1 MATSHINIIL
11 QVSVSILFYLFAEP
25 EIIKPNHMWYSLGK
39 FIIKNRVVLLIVLL
53 LFMGFM
59 GWQALKVQLSYD
71 FTKAIPTNNQKYKD
85 YEAFLKTFGS
95 DAGVMVIGIQDSA
108 FYTPKLFNAAAHLG
122 KALKTIPA
130 VQNVLSVPDAFNLVK
145 DSATEALVPQKIFH
159 YPFNFN
165 NQDSLNNDV
174 AQFNNLPFYRNLLY
188 NPETHAYLMA
198 VTLNNDSVNSKARTF
213 LMQRI
218 QDKINAFQQETGI
231 TAHVS
236 GLPYI
241 RAIISNRIKQ
251 EMNWFIFG
259 SLLLSAITLFLFF
272 RSWSTTIMSL
282 LVVGFGVISTLGTM
296 VLVGYKITLL
306 TALIPS
312 LIVVIGIPNCIYFL
326 NKYHLA
332 FKDTGDKEKA
342 LIQMVGR
349 MGIVTLFCNLAAA
362 IGFAVFALTKSQLL
376 KEFGVVSGINIML
389 LFFISLIFIPTI
401 LSYLPA
407 PKAKHVR
414 YLDNKLL
421 ERILVSIERW
431 ALFHARW
438 IYAVTIVVCI
448 VAIAGIFRLKS
459 ESYIVD
465 DLPKNDKI
473 YTDLKWFENNF
484 KGIMP
489 LEIIVDTKKK
499 MGLVRSTRPL
509 QKIDEFSQYIAQNP
523 ATAKPLSIVQGLKFA
538 KQAYFDGD
546 SASYTVPYES
556 DMVFLAPYL
565 RAKAY
570 TNNKTGFSKLMNRFM
585 DAEKEKARI
594 SVNMKDVG
602 SIDLQ
607 KLIHQFQQKANQIFD
622 TADYTITFTGSS
634 VTFLE
639 GSGFIIHGLKDSIF
653 WAFLLIALAM
663 LFLFKS
669 LRILICSLIPNLIP
683 LVITAGLMGWM
694 NIPIKPSTV
703 LVFSVALGIVIDVTI
718 RFLVNYKQE
727 LSHYNNQVKQTIVQ
741 TIRYTGVSIIYTSLV
756 LIAGFVIFCF
766 SNFGGTQ
773 VLGWLTS
780 FTLVMGTLTNLI
792 LLPVLLIS
800 VSKKDQKKQEVKQF

>member
-1 MATSHINIIL
+1 MATSHVNIVL
-11 QVSVSILFYLFAEP
+11 QVSFCVLFYLFAEP

-39 FIIKNRVVLLIVLL
+39 FIIKYRIVLL
-53 LFMGFM
+53 FVLLLVIGFM
-59 GWQALKVQLSYD
+59 GWQASKVQLSYD
-71 FTKAIPTNNQKYKD
+71 FTKAIPTNNQKYKE

-95 DAGVMVIGIQDSA
+95 DGGIMVIGIQDSA
-108 FYTPKLFNAAAHLG
+108 FYTPKLFNAATNLG
-122 KALKTIPA
+122 KTLKTIPA
-130 VQNVLSVPDAFNLVK
+130 VQNVLSIPDAFNLVK
-145 DSATEALVPQKIFH
+145 DSVTEALVPKKIFH
-159 YPFNFN
+159 YPYTT
-165 NQDSLNNDV
+165 QDALTKDEN
-174 AQFNNLPFYRNLLY
+174 QFNNLPFYRNLLY
-188 NPETHAYLMA
+188 NPKTHAYLMA

-213 LMQRI
+213 LIQRI
-218 QDKINAFQQETGI
+218 QNKVDAFQQQTGI
-231 TAHVS
+231 ETYLS

-241 RAIISNRIKQ
+241 RTIISNRIKQ
-251 EMNWFIFG
+251 EMNWFIYG
-259 SLLLSAITLFLFF
+259 SFLLSAITLFLFF
-272 RSWSTTIMSL
+272 RSLSTTIMSL
-282 LVVGFGVISTLGTM
+282 LVVGFGVITTLGTM
-296 VLVGYKITLL
+296 VLIGYKITLL

-332 FKDTGDKEKA
+332 YRDTGDKEKA

-376 KEFGVVSGINIML
+376 KEFGVVSGINIMA
-389 LFFISLIFIPTI
+389 LFFISLVFIPII
-401 LSYLPA
+401 LSFLPA
-407 PKAKHVR
+407 PQAKHVR
-414 YLDNKLL
+414 YLDNKIL
-421 ERILVSIERW
+421 EKILVGIERW
-431 ALFHARW
+431 ALYHSRW
-438 IYAVTIVVCI
+438 VYAVTIAVTLF
-448 VAIAGIFRLKS
+448 AIAGIFRLKS

-465 DLPKNDKI
+465 DLPKKDKI

-509 QKIDEFSQYIAQNP
+509 QKIDVFSQYIAQNP

-556 DMVFLAPYL
+556 DMIFLAPYL
-565 RAKAY
+565 RTK
-570 TNNKTGFSKLMNRFM
+570 TDTHNKTGFSKLMNSFM
-585 DAEKEKARI
+585 DSEKEKARI
-594 SVNMKDVG
+594 SVNMKDIG
-602 SIDLQ
+602 SIALQ
-607 KLIHQFQQKANQIFD
+607 QLIHQFQQKADQIFD
-622 TADYTITFTGSS
+622 TANYTITFTGSS

-639 GSGFIIHGLKDSIF
+639 GSSFIINGLKDSIF

-663 LFLFKS
+663 FILFKS

-683 LVITAGLMGWM
+683 LVITAGLMGWL
-694 NIPIKPSTV
+694 NITIKPSTV

-718 RFLVNYKQE
+718 RFLVNFKQE
-727 LSHYNNQVKQTIVQ
+727 LPHYNFQVKQTIVQ

-800 VSKKDQKKQEVKQF
+800 VAKKDQKKQEVNPY

>member
-1 MATSHINIIL
+1 
-11 QVSVSILFYLFAEP
+11 
-25 EIIKPNHMWYSLGK
+25 
-39 FIIKNRVVLLIVLL
+39 
-53 LFMGFM
+53 M
-59 GWQALKVQLSYD
+59 GWQASKVQLSYD
-71 FTKAIPTNNQKYKD
+71 FTKAIPTNNQKYKE

-95 DAGVMVIGIQDSA
+95 DGGIMVIGIQDSA
-108 FYTPKLFNAAAHLG
+108 FYTPKLFNATTHLG

-130 VQNVLSVPDAFNLVK
+130 VQNVLSIPDAFNLVK
-145 DSATEALVPQKIFH
+145 DSVTEALVPKKIFH
-159 YPFNFN
+159 YPYTT
-165 NQDSLNNDV
+165 QDALTKDEN
-174 AQFNNLPFYRNLLY
+174 QFNNLPFYRNLLY

-213 LMQRI
+213 LIQRI
-218 QDKINAFQQETGI
+218 QNKVDAFQQQTGI
-231 TAHVS
+231 ATYLS

-241 RAIISNRIKQ
+241 RTIISNRIKQ
-251 EMNWFIFG
+251 EMNWFIYG
-259 SLLLSAITLFLFF
+259 SFLLSAITLFLFF
-272 RSWSTTIMSL
+272 RSLSTTIMSL
-282 LVVGFGVISTLGTM
+282 LVVGFGVITTLGTM
-296 VLVGYKITLL
+296 VLIGYKITLL

-332 FKDTGDKEKA
+332 YRDTGDKEKA

-376 KEFGVVSGINIML
+376 KEFGVVSGINIMA
-389 LFFISLIFIPTI
+389 LFFISLVFIPII
-401 LSYLPA
+401 LSFLPA
-407 PKAKHVR
+407 PQAKHVR
-414 YLDNKLL
+414 YLDNKIL
-421 ERILVSIERW
+421 EKILVGIERW
-431 ALFHARW
+431 ALYHSRW
-438 IYAVTIVVCI
+438 VYAVTIAVTLF
-448 VAIAGIFRLKS
+448 AIAGIFRLKS

-465 DLPKNDKI
+465 DLPKKDKI

-509 QKIDEFSQYIAQNP
+509 QKIDVFSQYIAQNP
-523 ATAKPLSIVQGLKFA
+523 ATAKPLSIAQGLKFA

-556 DMVFLAPYL
+556 DMIFLAPYL
-565 RAKAY
+565 RTK
-570 TNNKTGFSKLMNRFM
+570 TDTHNKTGFSKLMNSFM
-585 DAEKEKARI
+585 DSEKEKARI
-594 SVNMKDVG
+594 SVNMKDIG
-602 SIDLQ
+602 SIALQ
-607 KLIHQFQQKANQIFD
+607 QLIHQFQQKADQIFD
-622 TADYTITFTGSS
+622 TANYTITFTGSS

-639 GSGFIIHGLKDSIF
+639 GSSFIINGLKDSIF

-663 LFLFKS
+663 FILFKS

-683 LVITAGLMGWM
+683 LVITAGLMGWL
-694 NIPIKPSTV
+694 NITIKPSTV

-718 RFLVNYKQE
+718 RFLVNFKQE
-727 LSHYNNQVKQTIVQ
+727 LPHYNFQVKQTIVQ

-800 VSKKDQKKQEVKQF
+800 VAKKDQKKQEVNPY

>member
-1 MATSHINIIL
+1 MATSHVNIVL
-11 QVSVSILFYLFAEP
+11 QVSFCVLFYLFAEP

-39 FIIKNRVVLLIVLL
+39 FIIKYRIVLL
-53 LFMGFM
+53 FVLLLVIGFM
-59 GWQALKVQLSYD
+59 GWQASKVQLSYD
-71 FTKAIPTNNQKYKD
+71 FTKAIPTNNQKYKE

-95 DAGVMVIGIQDSA
+95 DGGVMVIGIQDSA
-108 FYTPKLFNAAAHLG
+108 FYTPKLFNAATNLG
-122 KALKTIPA
+122 KTLKTIPA
-130 VQNVLSVPDAFNLVK
+130 VQNVFSVPDAFNLVK
-145 DSATEALVPQKIFH
+145 DSTTEALVSQKIFH
-159 YPFNFN
+159 YPYTT
-165 NQDSLNNDV
+165 QDALTKDEN
-174 AQFNNLPFYRNLLY
+174 QFNNLPFYRNLLY

-213 LMQRI
+213 LIQRI
-218 QDKINAFQQETGI
+218 QNKVDAFQQQTGI
-231 TAHVS
+231 ATYLS

-241 RAIISNRIKQ
+241 RTIISNRIKQ
-251 EMNWFIFG
+251 EMNWFIYG
-259 SLLLSAITLFLFF
+259 SFLLSAITLFLFF
-272 RSWSTTIMSL
+272 RSLSTTIMSL
-282 LVVGFGVISTLGTM
+282 LVVGFGVITTLGTM
-296 VLVGYKITLL
+296 VLIGYKITLL

-332 FKDTGDKEKA
+332 YRDTGDKEKA

-376 KEFGVVSGINIML
+376 KEFGVVSGINIMA
-389 LFFISLIFIPTI
+389 LFFISLVFIPII
-401 LSYLPA
+401 LSFLPA
-407 PKAKHVR
+407 PQAKHVR
-414 YLDNKLL
+414 YLDNKIL
-421 ERILVSIERW
+421 EKILVGIERW
-431 ALFHARW
+431 ALYHSRW
-438 IYAVTIVVCI
+438 VYAVTIAVTLF
-448 VAIAGIFRLKS
+448 AIAGIFRLKS

-465 DLPKNDKI
+465 DLPKKDKI

-509 QKIDEFSQYIAQNP
+509 QKIDVFSQYIAQNP

-556 DMVFLAPYL
+556 DMIFLAPYL
-565 RAKAY
+565 RTK
-570 TNNKTGFSKLMNRFM
+570 TDTHNKTGFSKLMNSFM
-585 DAEKEKARI
+585 DSEKEKARI
-594 SVNMKDVG
+594 SVNMKDIG
-602 SIDLQ
+602 SIALQ
-607 KLIHQFQQKANQIFD
+607 QLIHQFQQKADQIFD
-622 TADYTITFTGSS
+622 TANYTITFTGSS

-639 GSGFIIHGLKDSIF
+639 GSSFIINGLKDSIF

-663 LFLFKS
+663 FILFKS

-683 LVITAGLMGWM
+683 LVITAGLMGWL
-694 NIPIKPSTV
+694 NITIKPSTV

-718 RFLVNYKQE
+718 RFLVNFKQE
-727 LSHYNNQVKQTIVQ
+727 LPHYNFQVKQTIVQ

-800 VSKKDQKKQEVKQF
+800 VAKKDQKKQEVNPY

>member
-1 MATSHINIIL
+1 MATSHVNIVL
-11 QVSVSILFYLFAEP
+11 QVSFCVLFYLFAEP

-39 FIIKNRVVLLIVLL
+39 FIIKYRIVLL
-53 LFMGFM
+53 FVLLLVIGFM
-59 GWQALKVQLSYD
+59 GWQASKVQLSYD
-71 FTKAIPTNNQKYKD
+71 FTKAIPTNNQKYKE

-95 DAGVMVIGIQDSA
+95 DGGIMVIGIQDSA
-108 FYTPKLFNAAAHLG
+108 FYTPKLFNAATNLG

-130 VQNVLSVPDAFNLVK
+130 VQNVLSIPDAFNLVK
-145 DSATEALVPQKIFH
+145 DSVTEALVPKKIFH
-159 YPFNFN
+159 YPYTT
-165 NQDSLNNDV
+165 QDALTKDEN
-174 AQFNNLPFYRNLLY
+174 QFNNLPFYRNLLY
-188 NPETHAYLMA
+188 NPKTHAYLMA

-213 LMQRI
+213 LIQRI
-218 QDKINAFQQETGI
+218 QNKVDAFQQQTGI
-231 TAHVS
+231 ETYLS

-241 RAIISNRIKQ
+241 RTIISNRIKQ
-251 EMNWFIFG
+251 EMNWFIYG
-259 SLLLSAITLFLFF
+259 SFLLSAITLFLFF
-272 RSWSTTIMSL
+272 RSLSTTIMSL
-282 LVVGFGVISTLGTM
+282 LVVGFGVITTLGTM
-296 VLVGYKITLL
+296 VLIGYKITLL

-332 FKDTGDKEKA
+332 YRDTGDKEKA

-376 KEFGVVSGINIML
+376 KEFGVVSGINIMA
-389 LFFISLIFIPTI
+389 LFFISLVFIPII
-401 LSYLPA
+401 LSFLPA
-407 PKAKHVR
+407 PQAKHVR
-414 YLDNKLL
+414 YLDNKIL
-421 ERILVSIERW
+421 EKILVGIERW
-431 ALFHARW
+431 ALYHSRW
-438 IYAVTIVVCI
+438 VYAVTIAVALF
-448 VAIAGIFRLKS
+448 AIAGIFRLKS

-465 DLPKNDKI
+465 DLPKKDKI

-509 QKIDEFSQYIAQNP
+509 QKIDVFSQYIAQNP

-556 DMVFLAPYL
+556 DMIFLAPYL
-565 RAKAY
+565 RTK
-570 TNNKTGFSKLMNRFM
+570 TDTHNKTGFSKLMNSFM
-585 DAEKEKARI
+585 DSEKEKARI

-602 SIDLQ
+602 SIALQ
-607 KLIHQFQQKANQIFD
+607 QLIHQFQQKADQIFD
-622 TADYTITFTGSS
+622 TANYTITFTGSS

-639 GSGFIIHGLKDSIF
+639 GSSFIINGLKDSIF

-663 LFLFKS
+663 FILFKS

-683 LVITAGLMGWM
+683 LVITAGLMGWL
-694 NIPIKPSTV
+694 NITIKPSTV

-718 RFLVNYKQE
+718 RFLVNFKQE
-727 LSHYNNQVKQTIVQ
+727 LPHYNFQVKQTIVQ

-800 VSKKDQKKQEVKQF
+800 VAKKDQKKQEVNPY

>member
-1 MATSHINIIL
+1 MATSHVNIVL
-11 QVSVSILFYLFAEP
+11 QVSFCVLFYLFAEP

-39 FIIKNRVVLLIVLL
+39 FIIKYRIVLL
-53 LFMGFM
+53 FVLLLVIGFM
-59 GWQALKVQLSYD
+59 GWQASKVQLSYD
-71 FTKAIPTNNQKYKD
+71 FTKAIPTNNQKYKE

-95 DAGVMVIGIQDSA
+95 DGGIMVIGIQDSA
-108 FYTPKLFNAAAHLG
+108 FYTPKLFNAATNLG

-130 VQNVLSVPDAFNLVK
+130 VQNVLSIPDAFNLVK
-145 DSATEALVPQKIFH
+145 DSVTEALVPKKIFH
-159 YPFNFN
+159 YPYTT
-165 NQDSLNNDV
+165 QDALTKDEN
-174 AQFNNLPFYRNLLY
+174 QFNNLPFYRNLLY
-188 NPETHAYLMA
+188 NPKTHAYLMA

-213 LMQRI
+213 LIQRI
-218 QDKINAFQQETGI
+218 QNKVDAFQQQTGI
-231 TAHVS
+231 ETYLS

-241 RAIISNRIKQ
+241 RTIISNRIKQ
-251 EMNWFIFG
+251 EMNWFIYG
-259 SLLLSAITLFLFF
+259 SFLLSAITLFLFF
-272 RSWSTTIMSL
+272 RSLSTTIMSL
-282 LVVGFGVISTLGTM
+282 LVVGFGVITTLGTM
-296 VLVGYKITLL
+296 VLIGYKITLL

-332 FKDTGDKEKA
+332 YRDTGDKEKA

-376 KEFGVVSGINIML
+376 KEFGVVSGINIMA
-389 LFFISLIFIPTI
+389 LFFISLVFIPII
-401 LSYLPA
+401 LSFLPA
-407 PKAKHVR
+407 PQAKHVR
-414 YLDNKLL
+414 YLDNKIL
-421 ERILVSIERW
+421 EKILVGIERW
-431 ALFHARW
+431 ALYHSRW
-438 IYAVTIVVCI
+438 VYAVTIAVTLF
-448 VAIAGIFRLKS
+448 AIAGIFRLKS

-465 DLPKNDKI
+465 DLPKKDKI

-509 QKIDEFSQYIAQNP
+509 QKIDVFSQYIAQNP

-556 DMVFLAPYL
+556 DMIFLAPYL
-565 RAKAY
+565 RTK
-570 TNNKTGFSKLMNRFM
+570 TDTHNKTGFSKLMNSFM
-585 DAEKEKARI
+585 DSEKEKARI
-594 SVNMKDVG
+594 SVNMKDIG
-602 SIDLQ
+602 SIALQ
-607 KLIHQFQQKANQIFD
+607 QLIHQFQQKADQIFD
-622 TADYTITFTGSS
+622 TANYTITFTGSS

-639 GSGFIIHGLKDSIF
+639 GSSFIINGLKDSIF

-663 LFLFKS
+663 FILFKS

-683 LVITAGLMGWM
+683 LVITAGLMGWL
-694 NIPIKPSTV
+694 NITIKPSTV

-718 RFLVNYKQE
+718 RFLVNFKQE
-727 LSHYNNQVKQTIVQ
+727 LPHYNFQVKQTIVQ

-800 VSKKDQKKQEVKQF
+800 VAKKDQKKQEVNPY

>member
-1 MATSHINIIL
+1 MATSHVNIVL
-11 QVSVSILFYLFAEP
+11 QVSVCVLFYLFAEP

-39 FIIKNRVVLLIVLL
+39 FIIKYRIVLL
-53 LFMGFM
+53 FVLLLVIGFM
-59 GWQALKVQLSYD
+59 GWQASKVQLSYD
-71 FTKAIPTNNQKYKD
+71 FTKAIPTNNQKYKE

-95 DAGVMVIGIQDSA
+95 DGGVMVIGIQDSA
-108 FYTPKLFNAAAHLG
+108 FYTPKLFNAATNLG

-145 DSATEALVPQKIFH
+145 DSVTEALVPKKIFH
-159 YPFNFN
+159 YPYTT
-165 NQDSLNNDV
+165 QDALTKDEN
-174 AQFNNLPFYRNLLY
+174 QFNNLPFYRNLLY

-213 LMQRI
+213 LIQRI
-218 QDKINAFQQETGI
+218 QNKVDAFQQQTGI
-231 TAHVS
+231 ATHLS

-241 RAIISNRIKQ
+241 RTIISNRIKQ
-251 EMNWFIFG
+251 EMNWFIYG
-259 SLLLSAITLFLFF
+259 SFLLSAITLFLFF
-272 RSWSTTIMSL
+272 RSLSTTIMSL
-282 LVVGFGVISTLGTM
+282 LVVGFGVITTLGTM
-296 VLVGYKITLL
+296 VLIGYKITLL

-332 FKDTGDKEKA
+332 FRDTGDKEKA

-376 KEFGVVSGINIML
+376 KEFGVVSGINIMA
-389 LFFISLIFIPTI
+389 LFFISLVFIPII
-401 LSYLPA
+401 LSFLPA
-407 PKAKHVR
+407 PQAKHVR
-414 YLDNKLL
+414 YLDNKIL
-421 ERILVSIERW
+421 EKILVGIERW
-431 ALFHARW
+431 ALYHSRW
-438 IYAVTIVVCI
+438 VYAVTIAVTLF
-448 VAIAGIFRLKS
+448 AIAGIFRLKS

-465 DLPKNDKI
+465 DLPKKDKI

-509 QKIDEFSQYIAQNP
+509 QKIDAFSQYIAQNP

-556 DMVFLAPYL
+556 DMIFLAPYL
-565 RAKAY
+565 RAK
-570 TNNKTGFSKLMNRFM
+570 TDTHTKTGFSKLMNSFM
-585 DAEKEKARI
+585 DSEKEKARI

-602 SIDLQ
+602 SIALQ
-607 KLIHQFQQKANQIFD
+607 QLIHQFQQKADQIFD
-622 TADYTITFTGSS
+622 TANYTITFTGSS

-639 GSGFIIHGLKDSIF
+639 GSSFIINGLKDSIF

-663 LFLFKS
+663 FILFKS

-683 LVITAGLMGWM
+683 LVITAGLMGWL
-694 NIPIKPSTV
+694 NITIKPSTV

-718 RFLVNYKQE
+718 RFLVNFKQE
-727 LSHYNNQVKQTIVQ
+727 LPHYNFQVKQTIVQ

-800 VSKKDQKKQEVKQF
+800 VAKKDQKKKEVNPC

>member
-1 MATSHINIIL
+1 MATSHVNIVL
-11 QVSVSILFYLFAEP
+11 QVSFCVLFYLFAEP

-39 FIIKNRVVLLIVLL
+39 FIIKYRIVLL
-53 LFMGFM
+53 FVLLLVIGFM
-59 GWQALKVQLSYD
+59 GWQASKVQLSYD
-71 FTKAIPTNNQKYKD
+71 FTKAIPTNNQKYKE

-95 DAGVMVIGIQDSA
+95 DGGIMVIGIQDSA
-108 FYTPKLFNAAAHLG
+108 FYTPKLFNAATNLG

-145 DSATEALVPQKIFH
+145 DSVTEALVPKKIFH
-159 YPFNFN
+159 YPYTT
-165 NQDSLNNDV
+165 QDALTKDEN
-174 AQFNNLPFYRNLLY
+174 QFNNLPFYRNLLY

-213 LMQRI
+213 LIQRI
-218 QDKINAFQQETGI
+218 QNKVDAFQQQTGI
-231 TAHVS
+231 ETYLS

-241 RAIISNRIKQ
+241 RTIISNRIKQ
-251 EMNWFIFG
+251 EMNWFIYG
-259 SLLLSAITLFLFF
+259 SFLLSAITLFLFF
-272 RSWSTTIMSL
+272 RSLSTTIMSL
-282 LVVGFGVISTLGTM
+282 LVVGFGVITTLGTM
-296 VLVGYKITLL
+296 VLIGYKITLL

-332 FKDTGDKEKA
+332 YRDTGDKEKA

-376 KEFGVVSGINIML
+376 KEFGVVSGINIMA
-389 LFFISLIFIPTI
+389 LFFISLVFIPII
-401 LSYLPA
+401 LSFLPA
-407 PKAKHVR
+407 PQAKHVR
-414 YLDNKLL
+414 YLDNKIL
-421 ERILVSIERW
+421 EKILVGIERW
-431 ALFHARW
+431 ALYHSRW
-438 IYAVTIVVCI
+438 VYAVTIAVTLF
-448 VAIAGIFRLKS
+448 AIAGIFRLKS

-465 DLPKNDKI
+465 DLPKKDKI

-509 QKIDEFSQYIAQNP
+509 QKIDVFSQYIAQNP

-556 DMVFLAPYL
+556 DMIFLAPYL
-565 RAKAY
+565 RTK
-570 TNNKTGFSKLMNRFM
+570 TDTHNKTGFSKLMNSFM
-585 DAEKEKARI
+585 DSEKEKARI
-594 SVNMKDVG
+594 SVNMKDIG
-602 SIDLQ
+602 SIALQ
-607 KLIHQFQQKANQIFD
+607 QLIHQFQQKADQIFD
-622 TADYTITFTGSS
+622 TANYTITFTGSS

-639 GSGFIIHGLKDSIF
+639 GSSFIINGLKDSIF

-663 LFLFKS
+663 FILFKS

-683 LVITAGLMGWM
+683 LVITAGLMGWL
-694 NIPIKPSTV
+694 NITIKPSTV

-718 RFLVNYKQE
+718 RFLVNFKQE
-727 LSHYNNQVKQTIVQ
+727 LPHYNFQVKQTIVQ

-800 VSKKDQKKQEVKQF
+800 VAKKDQKKQEVNPY

>member
-1 MATSHINIIL
+1 
-11 QVSVSILFYLFAEP
+11 
-25 EIIKPNHMWYSLGK
+25 MWYSLGK
-39 FIIKNRVVLLIVLL
+39 FIIKYRIVLL
-53 LFMGFM
+53 FVLLLVIGFM
-59 GWQALKVQLSYD
+59 GWQASKVQLSYD
-71 FTKAIPTNNQKYKD
+71 FTKAIPTNNQKYKE

-95 DAGVMVIGIQDSA
+95 DGGIMVIGIQDSA
-108 FYTPKLFNAAAHLG
+108 FYTPKLFNAATNLG
-122 KALKTIPA
+122 KTLKTIPA
-130 VQNVLSVPDAFNLVK
+130 VQNVLSIPDAFNLVK
-145 DSATEALVPQKIFH
+145 DSVTEALVPKKIFH
-159 YPFNFN
+159 YPYTT
-165 NQDSLNNDV
+165 QDALTKDEN
-174 AQFNNLPFYRNLLY
+174 QFNNLPFYRNLLY
-188 NPETHAYLMA
+188 NPKTHAYLMA

-213 LMQRI
+213 LIQRI
-218 QDKINAFQQETGI
+218 QNKVDAFQQQTGI
-231 TAHVS
+231 ETYLS

-241 RAIISNRIKQ
+241 RTIISNRIKQ
-251 EMNWFIFG
+251 EMNWFIYG
-259 SLLLSAITLFLFF
+259 SFLLSAITLFLFF
-272 RSWSTTIMSL
+272 RSLSTTIMSL
-282 LVVGFGVISTLGTM
+282 LVVGFGVITTLGTM
-296 VLVGYKITLL
+296 VLIGYKITLL

-332 FKDTGDKEKA
+332 YRDTGDKEKA

-376 KEFGVVSGINIML
+376 KEFGVVSGINIMA
-389 LFFISLIFIPTI
+389 LFFISLVFIPII
-401 LSYLPA
+401 LSFLPA
-407 PKAKHVR
+407 PQAKHVR
-414 YLDNKLL
+414 YLDNKIL
-421 ERILVSIERW
+421 EKILVGIERW
-431 ALFHARW
+431 ALYHSRW
-438 IYAVTIVVCI
+438 VYAVTIAVTLF
-448 VAIAGIFRLKS
+448 AIAGIFRLKS

-465 DLPKNDKI
+465 DLPKKDKI

-509 QKIDEFSQYIAQNP
+509 QKIDVFSQYIAQNP

-556 DMVFLAPYL
+556 DMIFLAPYL
-565 RAKAY
+565 RTK
-570 TNNKTGFSKLMNRFM
+570 TDTHNKTGFSKLMNSFM
-585 DAEKEKARI
+585 DSEKEKARI
-594 SVNMKDVG
+594 SVNMKDIG
-602 SIDLQ
+602 SIALQ
-607 KLIHQFQQKANQIFD
+607 QLIHQFQQKADQIFD
-622 TADYTITFTGSS
+622 TANYTITFTGSS

-639 GSGFIIHGLKDSIF
+639 GSSFIINGLKDSIF

-663 LFLFKS
+663 FILFKS

-683 LVITAGLMGWM
+683 LVITAGLMGWL
-694 NIPIKPSTV
+694 NITIKPSTV

-718 RFLVNYKQE
+718 RFLVNFKQE
-727 LSHYNNQVKQTIVQ
+727 LPHYNFQVKQTIVQ

-800 VSKKDQKKQEVKQF
+800 VAKKDQKKQEVNPY

>member
-1 MATSHINIIL
+1 
-11 QVSVSILFYLFAEP
+11 
-25 EIIKPNHMWYSLGK
+25 MWYSLGK
-39 FIIKNRVVLLIVLL
+39 FIIKYRIVLL
-53 LFMGFM
+53 FVLLLVIGFM
-59 GWQALKVQLSYD
+59 GWQASKVQLSYD
-71 FTKAIPTNNQKYKD
+71 FTKAIPTNNQKYKE

-95 DAGVMVIGIQDSA
+95 DGGIMVIGIQDSA
-108 FYTPKLFNAAAHLG
+108 FYTPKLFNATTHLG

-130 VQNVLSVPDAFNLVK
+130 VQNVLSIPDAFNLVK
-145 DSATEALVPQKIFH
+145 DSVTEALVPKKIFH
-159 YPFNFN
+159 YPYTT
-165 NQDSLNNDV
+165 QDALTKDEN
-174 AQFNNLPFYRNLLY
+174 QFNNLPFYRNLLY

-213 LMQRI
+213 LIQRI
-218 QDKINAFQQETGI
+218 QNKVDAFQQQTGI
-231 TAHVS
+231 ATYLS

-241 RAIISNRIKQ
+241 RTIISNRIKQ
-251 EMNWFIFG
+251 EMNWFIYG
-259 SLLLSAITLFLFF
+259 SFLLSAITLFLFF
-272 RSWSTTIMSL
+272 RSLSTTIMSL
-282 LVVGFGVISTLGTM
+282 LVVGFGVITTLGTM
-296 VLVGYKITLL
+296 VLIGYKITLL

-332 FKDTGDKEKA
+332 YRDTGDKEKA

-376 KEFGVVSGINIML
+376 KEFGVVSGINIMA
-389 LFFISLIFIPTI
+389 LFFISLVFIPII
-401 LSYLPA
+401 LSFLPA
-407 PKAKHVR
+407 PQAKHVR
-414 YLDNKLL
+414 YLDNKIL
-421 ERILVSIERW
+421 EKILVGIERW
-431 ALFHARW
+431 ALYHSRW
-438 IYAVTIVVCI
+438 VYAVTIAVTLF
-448 VAIAGIFRLKS
+448 AIAGIFRLKS

-465 DLPKNDKI
+465 DLPKKDKI

-509 QKIDEFSQYIAQNP
+509 QKIDVFSQYIAQNP
-523 ATAKPLSIVQGLKFA
+523 ATAKPLSIAQGLKFA

-556 DMVFLAPYL
+556 DMIFLAPYL
-565 RAKAY
+565 RTK
-570 TNNKTGFSKLMNRFM
+570 TDTHNKTGFSKLMNSFM
-585 DAEKEKARI
+585 DSEKEKARI
-594 SVNMKDVG
+594 SVNMKDIG
-602 SIDLQ
+602 SIALQ
-607 KLIHQFQQKANQIFD
+607 QLIHQFQQKADQIFD
-622 TADYTITFTGSS
+622 TANYTITFTGSS

-639 GSGFIIHGLKDSIF
+639 GSSFIINGLKDSIF

-663 LFLFKS
+663 FILFKS

-683 LVITAGLMGWM
+683 LVITAGLMGWL
-694 NIPIKPSTV
+694 NITIKPSTV

-718 RFLVNYKQE
+718 RFLVNFKQE
-727 LSHYNNQVKQTIVQ
+727 LPHYNFQVKQTIVQ

-800 VSKKDQKKQEVKQF
+800 VAKKDQKKQEVNPY

>member
-1 MATSHINIIL
+1 
-11 QVSVSILFYLFAEP
+11 
-25 EIIKPNHMWYSLGK
+25 MWYSLGK
-39 FIIKNRVVLLIVLL
+39 FIIKYRIVLL
-53 LFMGFM
+53 FVLLLVIGFM
-59 GWQALKVQLSYD
+59 GWQASKVQLSYD
-71 FTKAIPTNNQKYKD
+71 FTKAIPTNNQKYKE

-95 DAGVMVIGIQDSA
+95 DGGIMVIGIQDSA
-108 FYTPKLFNAAAHLG
+108 FYTPKLFNATTHLG

-130 VQNVLSVPDAFNLVK
+130 VQNVLSIPDAFNLVK
-145 DSATEALVPQKIFH
+145 DSVTEALVPKKIFH
-159 YPFNFN
+159 YPYTT
-165 NQDSLNNDV
+165 QDALTKDEN
-174 AQFNNLPFYRNLLY
+174 QFNNLPFYRNLLY

-213 LMQRI
+213 LIQRI
-218 QDKINAFQQETGI
+218 QNKVDAFQQQTGI
-231 TAHVS
+231 ATYLS

-241 RAIISNRIKQ
+241 RTIISNRIKQ
-251 EMNWFIFG
+251 EMNWFIYG
-259 SLLLSAITLFLFF
+259 SFLLSAITLFLFF
-272 RSWSTTIMSL
+272 RSLSTTIMSL
-282 LVVGFGVISTLGTM
+282 LVVGFGVITTLGTM
-296 VLVGYKITLL
+296 VLIGYKITLL

-332 FKDTGDKEKA
+332 YRDTGDKEKA

-376 KEFGVVSGINIML
+376 KEFGVVSGINIMA
-389 LFFISLIFIPTI
+389 LFFISLVFIPII
-401 LSYLPA
+401 LSFLPA
-407 PKAKHVR
+407 PQAKHVR
-414 YLDNKLL
+414 YLDNKIL
-421 ERILVSIERW
+421 EKILVGIERW
-431 ALFHARW
+431 ALYHSRW
-438 IYAVTIVVCI
+438 VYAVTIAVTLF
-448 VAIAGIFRLKS
+448 AIAGIFRLKS

-465 DLPKNDKI
+465 DLPKKDKI

-509 QKIDEFSQYIAQNP
+509 QKIDVFSQYIAQNP

-556 DMVFLAPYL
+556 DMIFLAPYL
-565 RAKAY
+565 RTK
-570 TNNKTGFSKLMNRFM
+570 TDTHNKTGFSKLMNSFM
-585 DAEKEKARI
+585 DSEKEKARI
-594 SVNMKDVG
+594 SVNMKDIG
-602 SIDLQ
+602 SIALQ
-607 KLIHQFQQKANQIFD
+607 QLIHQFQQKADQIFD
-622 TADYTITFTGSS
+622 TANYTITFTGSS

-639 GSGFIIHGLKDSIF
+639 GSSFIINGLKDSIF

-663 LFLFKS
+663 FILFKS

-683 LVITAGLMGWM
+683 LVITAGLMGWL
-694 NIPIKPSTV
+694 NITIKPSTV

-718 RFLVNYKQE
+718 RFLVNFKQE
-727 LSHYNNQVKQTIVQ
+727 LPHYNFQVKQTIVQ

-800 VSKKDQKKQEVKQF
+800 VAKKDQKKQEVNPY

>member
-1 MATSHINIIL
+1 MATSHVNIVL
-11 QVSVSILFYLFAEP
+11 QVSVCVLFYLFAEP

-39 FIIKNRVVLLIVLL
+39 FIIKYRIVLL
-53 LFMGFM
+53 FVLLLVIGFM
-59 GWQALKVQLSYD
+59 GWQASKVQLSYD
-71 FTKAIPTNNQKYKD
+71 FTKAIPTNNQKYKE

-95 DAGVMVIGIQDSA
+95 DGGVMVIGIQDSA
-108 FYTPKLFNAAAHLG
+108 FYTPKLFNAATNLG

-145 DSATEALVPQKIFH
+145 DSVTEALVPKKIFH
-159 YPFNFN
+159 YPYTT
-165 NQDSLNNDV
+165 QDALTKDEN
-174 AQFNNLPFYRNLLY
+174 QFNNLPFYRNLLY

-213 LMQRI
+213 LIQRI
-218 QDKINAFQQETGI
+218 QNKVDAFQQQTGI
-231 TAHVS
+231 ATHLS

-241 RAIISNRIKQ
+241 RTIISNRIKQ
-251 EMNWFIFG
+251 EMNWFIYG
-259 SLLLSAITLFLFF
+259 SFLLSAITLFLFF
-272 RSWSTTIMSL
+272 RSLSTTIMSL
-282 LVVGFGVISTLGTM
+282 LVVGFGVITTLGTM
-296 VLVGYKITLL
+296 VLIGYKITLL

-332 FKDTGDKEKA
+332 FRDTGDKEKA

-376 KEFGVVSGINIML
+376 KEFGVVSGINIMA
-389 LFFISLIFIPTI
+389 LFFISLVFIPII
-401 LSYLPA
+401 LSFLPA
-407 PKAKHVR
+407 PQAKHVR
-414 YLDNKLL
+414 YLDNKIL
-421 ERILVSIERW
+421 EKILVGIERW
-431 ALFHARW
+431 ALYHSRW
-438 IYAVTIVVCI
+438 VYAVTIAVTLF
-448 VAIAGIFRLKS
+448 AIAGIFRLKS

-465 DLPKNDKI
+465 DLPKKDKI

-509 QKIDEFSQYIAQNP
+509 QKIDAFSQYIAQNP

-556 DMVFLAPYL
+556 DMIFLAPYL
-565 RAKAY
+565 RAK
-570 TNNKTGFSKLMNRFM
+570 TDTHNKTGFSKLMNSFM
-585 DAEKEKARI
+585 DSEKEKARI

-602 SIDLQ
+602 SIALQ
-607 KLIHQFQQKANQIFD
+607 QLIHQFQQKADQIFD
-622 TADYTITFTGSS
+622 TTNYTITFTGSS

-639 GSGFIIHGLKDSIF
+639 GSSFIINGLKDSIF

-663 LFLFKS
+663 FILFKS

-683 LVITAGLMGWM
+683 LVITAGLMGWL
-694 NIPIKPSTV
+694 NITIKPSTV

-718 RFLVNYKQE
+718 RFLVNFKQE
-727 LSHYNNQVKQTIVQ
+727 LPHYNFQVKQTIVQ

-800 VSKKDQKKQEVKQF
+800 VAKKDQKKKEVNPC

>member
-1 MATSHINIIL
+1 
-11 QVSVSILFYLFAEP
+11 
-25 EIIKPNHMWYSLGK
+25 MWYSLGK
-39 FIIKNRVVLLIVLL
+39 FIIKYRIVLL
-53 LFMGFM
+53 FVLLLVIGFM
-59 GWQALKVQLSYD
+59 GWQASKVQLSYD
-71 FTKAIPTNNQKYKD
+71 FTKAIPTNNQKYKE

-95 DAGVMVIGIQDSA
+95 DGGIMVIGIQDSA
-108 FYTPKLFNAAAHLG
+108 FYTPKLFNAATNLG
-122 KALKTIPA
+122 KTLKTIPA
-130 VQNVLSVPDAFNLVK
+130 VQNVLSIPDAFNLVK
-145 DSATEALVPQKIFH
+145 DSVTEALVPKKIFH
-159 YPFNFN
+159 YPYTT
-165 NQDSLNNDV
+165 QDALTKDEN
-174 AQFNNLPFYRNLLY
+174 QFNNLPFYRNLLY
-188 NPETHAYLMA
+188 NPKTHAYLMA

-213 LMQRI
+213 LIQRI
-218 QDKINAFQQETGI
+218 QNKVDAFQQQTGI
-231 TAHVS
+231 ETYLS

-241 RAIISNRIKQ
+241 RTIISNRIKQ
-251 EMNWFIFG
+251 EMNWFIYG
-259 SLLLSAITLFLFF
+259 SFLLSAITLFLFF
-272 RSWSTTIMSL
+272 RSLSTTIMSL
-282 LVVGFGVISTLGTM
+282 LVVGFGVITTLGTM
-296 VLVGYKITLL
+296 VLIGYKITLL

-332 FKDTGDKEKA
+332 YRDTGDKEKA

-376 KEFGVVSGINIML
+376 KEFGVISGINIMA
-389 LFFISLIFIPTI
+389 LFFISLVFIPII
-401 LSYLPA
+401 LSFLPA
-407 PKAKHVR
+407 PQAKHVR
-414 YLDNKLL
+414 YLDNKIL
-421 ERILVSIERW
+421 EKILVGIERW
-431 ALFHARW
+431 ALYHSRW
-438 IYAVTIVVCI
+438 VYAVTIAVTLF
-448 VAIAGIFRLKS
+448 AIAGIFRLKS

-465 DLPKNDKI
+465 DLPKKDKI

-509 QKIDEFSQYIAQNP
+509 QKIDVFSQYIAQNP

-556 DMVFLAPYL
+556 DMIFLAPYL
-565 RAKAY
+565 RTK
-570 TNNKTGFSKLMNRFM
+570 TDTHNKTGFSKLMNSFM
-585 DAEKEKARI
+585 DSEKEKARI
-594 SVNMKDVG
+594 SVNMKDIG
-602 SIDLQ
+602 SIALQ
-607 KLIHQFQQKANQIFD
+607 QLIHQFQQKADQIFD
-622 TADYTITFTGSS
+622 TANYTITFTGSS

-639 GSGFIIHGLKDSIF
+639 GSSFIINGLKDSIF

-663 LFLFKS
+663 FILFKS

-683 LVITAGLMGWM
+683 LVITAGLMGWL
-694 NIPIKPSTV
+694 NITIKPSTV

-718 RFLVNYKQE
+718 RFLVNFKQE
-727 LSHYNNQVKQTIVQ
+727 LPHYNFQVKQTIVQ

-800 VSKKDQKKQEVKQF
+800 VAKKDQKKQEVNPY

>member
-1 MATSHINIIL
+1 MATSHVNIVL
-11 QVSVSILFYLFAEP
+11 QVSFCVLFYLFAEP

-39 FIIKNRVVLLIVLL
+39 FIIKYRIVLL
-53 LFMGFM
+53 FVLLLVIGFM
-59 GWQALKVQLSYD
+59 GWQASKVQLSYD
-71 FTKAIPTNNQKYKD
+71 FTKAIPTNNQKYKE

-95 DAGVMVIGIQDSA
+95 DGGIMVIGIQDSA
-108 FYTPKLFNAAAHLG
+108 FYTPKLFNAATNLG

-130 VQNVLSVPDAFNLVK
+130 VQNVLSIPDAFNLVK
-145 DSATEALVPQKIFH
+145 DSVTEALVPKKIFH
-159 YPFNFN
+159 YPYTT
-165 NQDSLNNDV
+165 QDALTKDEN
-174 AQFNNLPFYRNLLY
+174 QFNNLPFYRNLLY

-213 LMQRI
+213 LIQRI
-218 QDKINAFQQETGI
+218 QNKVDAFQQQTGI
-231 TAHVS
+231 ATYLS

-241 RAIISNRIKQ
+241 RTIISNRIKQ
-251 EMNWFIFG
+251 EMNWFIYG
-259 SLLLSAITLFLFF
+259 SFLLSAITLFLFF
-272 RSWSTTIMSL
+272 RSLSTTIMSL
-282 LVVGFGVISTLGTM
+282 LVVGFGVITTLGTM
-296 VLVGYKITLL
+296 VLIGYKITLL

-332 FKDTGDKEKA
+332 YRDTGDKEKA

-376 KEFGVVSGINIML
+376 KEFGVVSGINIMA
-389 LFFISLIFIPTI
+389 LFFISLVFIPII
-401 LSYLPA
+401 LSFLPA
-407 PKAKHVR
+407 PQAKHVR
-414 YLDNKLL
+414 YLDNKIL
-421 ERILVSIERW
+421 EKILVGIERW
-431 ALFHARW
+431 ALYHSRW
-438 IYAVTIVVCI
+438 VYAVTIAVTLF
-448 VAIAGIFRLKS
+448 AIAGIFRLKS

-465 DLPKNDKI
+465 DLPKKDKI

-509 QKIDEFSQYIAQNP
+509 QKIDVFSQYIAQNP

-556 DMVFLAPYL
+556 DMIFLAPYL
-565 RAKAY
+565 RTK
-570 TNNKTGFSKLMNRFM
+570 TDTHNKTGFSKLMNSFM
-585 DAEKEKARI
+585 DSEKEKARI
-594 SVNMKDVG
+594 SVNMKDIG
-602 SIDLQ
+602 SIALQ
-607 KLIHQFQQKANQIFD
+607 QLIHQFQQKADQIFD
-622 TADYTITFTGSS
+622 TANYTITFTGSS

-639 GSGFIIHGLKDSIF
+639 GSSFIINGLKDSIF

-663 LFLFKS
+663 FILFKS

-683 LVITAGLMGWM
+683 LVITAGLMGWL
-694 NIPIKPSTV
+694 NITIKPSTV

-718 RFLVNYKQE
+718 RFLVNFKQE
-727 LSHYNNQVKQTIVQ
+727 LPHYNFQVKQTIVQ

-800 VSKKDQKKQEVKQF
+800 VAKKDQKKQEVNPY

>member
-1 MATSHINIIL
+1 MATSHVNIVL
-11 QVSVSILFYLFAEP
+11 QVSFCVLFYLFAEP

-39 FIIKNRVVLLIVLL
+39 FIIKYRIVLL
-53 LFMGFM
+53 FVLLLVIGFM
-59 GWQALKVQLSYD
+59 GWQASKVQLSYD
-71 FTKAIPTNNQKYKD
+71 FTKAIPTNNQKYKE

-95 DAGVMVIGIQDSA
+95 DGGIMVIGIQDSA
-108 FYTPKLFNAAAHLG
+108 FYTPKLFNATTHLG

-130 VQNVLSVPDAFNLVK
+130 VQNVLSIPDAFNLVK
-145 DSATEALVPQKIFH
+145 DSVTEALVPKKIFH
-159 YPFNFN
+159 YPYTT
-165 NQDSLNNDV
+165 QDALTKDEN
-174 AQFNNLPFYRNLLY
+174 QFNNLPFYRNLLY

-213 LMQRI
+213 LIQRI
-218 QDKINAFQQETGI
+218 QNKVDAFQQQTGI
-231 TAHVS
+231 ATYLS

-241 RAIISNRIKQ
+241 RTIISNRIKQ
-251 EMNWFIFG
+251 EMNWFIYG
-259 SLLLSAITLFLFF
+259 SFLLSAITLFLFF
-272 RSWSTTIMSL
+272 RSLSTTIMSL
-282 LVVGFGVISTLGTM
+282 LVVGFGVITTLGTM
-296 VLVGYKITLL
+296 VLIGYKITLL

-332 FKDTGDKEKA
+332 YRDTGDKEKA

-376 KEFGVVSGINIML
+376 KEFGVVSGINIMA
-389 LFFISLIFIPTI
+389 LFFISLVFIPII
-401 LSYLPA
+401 LSFLPA
-407 PKAKHVR
+407 PQAKHVR
-414 YLDNKLL
+414 YLDNKIL
-421 ERILVSIERW
+421 EKILVGIERW
-431 ALFHARW
+431 ALYHSRW
-438 IYAVTIVVCI
+438 VYAVTIAVTLF
-448 VAIAGIFRLKS
+448 AIAGIFRLKS

-465 DLPKNDKI
+465 DLPKKDKI

-509 QKIDEFSQYIAQNP
+509 QKIDVFSQYIAQNP
-523 ATAKPLSIVQGLKFA
+523 ATAKPLSIAQGLKFA

-556 DMVFLAPYL
+556 DMIFLAPYL
-565 RAKAY
+565 RTK
-570 TNNKTGFSKLMNRFM
+570 TDTHNKTGFSKLMNSFM
-585 DAEKEKARI
+585 DSEKEKARI
-594 SVNMKDVG
+594 SVNMKDIG
-602 SIDLQ
+602 SIALQ
-607 KLIHQFQQKANQIFD
+607 QLIHQFQQKADQIFD
-622 TADYTITFTGSS
+622 TANYTITFTGSS

-639 GSGFIIHGLKDSIF
+639 GSSFIINGLKDSIF

-663 LFLFKS
+663 FILFKS

-683 LVITAGLMGWM
+683 LVITAGLMGWL
-694 NIPIKPSTV
+694 NITIKPSTV

-718 RFLVNYKQE
+718 RFLVNFKQE
-727 LSHYNNQVKQTIVQ
+727 LPHYNFQVKQTIVQ

-800 VSKKDQKKQEVKQF
+800 VAKKDQKKQEVNPY

>member
-1 MATSHINIIL
+1 
-11 QVSVSILFYLFAEP
+11 
-25 EIIKPNHMWYSLGK
+25 MWYSLGK
-39 FIIKNRVVLLIVLL
+39 FIIKYRIVLL
-53 LFMGFM
+53 FVLLLVIGFM
-59 GWQALKVQLSYD
+59 GWQASKVQLSYD
-71 FTKAIPTNNQKYKD
+71 FTKAIPTNNQKYKE

-95 DAGVMVIGIQDSA
+95 DGGVMVIGIQDSA
-108 FYTPKLFNAAAHLG
+108 FYTPKLFNAATNLG

-145 DSATEALVPQKIFH
+145 DSVTEALVPKKIFH
-159 YPFNFN
+159 YPYTT
-165 NQDSLNNDV
+165 QDALTKDEN
-174 AQFNNLPFYRNLLY
+174 QFNNLPFYRNLLY

-213 LMQRI
+213 LIQRI
-218 QDKINAFQQETGI
+218 QNKVDAFQQQTGI
-231 TAHVS
+231 ATHLS

-241 RAIISNRIKQ
+241 RTIISNRIKQ
-251 EMNWFIFG
+251 EMNWFIYG
-259 SLLLSAITLFLFF
+259 SFLLSAITLFLFF
-272 RSWSTTIMSL
+272 RSLSTTIMSL
-282 LVVGFGVISTLGTM
+282 LVVGFGVITTLGTM
-296 VLVGYKITLL
+296 VLIGYKITLL

-332 FKDTGDKEKA
+332 FRDTGDKEKA

-376 KEFGVVSGINIML
+376 KEFGVVSGINIMA
-389 LFFISLIFIPTI
+389 LFFISLVFIPII
-401 LSYLPA
+401 LSFLPA
-407 PKAKHVR
+407 PQAKHVR
-414 YLDNKLL
+414 YLDNKIL
-421 ERILVSIERW
+421 EKILVGIERW
-431 ALFHARW
+431 ALYHSRW
-438 IYAVTIVVCI
+438 VYAVTIAVTLF
-448 VAIAGIFRLKS
+448 AIAGIFRLKS

-465 DLPKNDKI
+465 DLPKKDKI

-509 QKIDEFSQYIAQNP
+509 QKIDAFSQYIAQNP

-556 DMVFLAPYL
+556 DMIFLAPYL
-565 RAKAY
+565 RAK
-570 TNNKTGFSKLMNRFM
+570 TDTHNKTGFSKLMNSFM
-585 DAEKEKARI
+585 DSEKEKARI

-602 SIDLQ
+602 SIALQ
-607 KLIHQFQQKANQIFD
+607 QLIHQFQQKADQIFD
-622 TADYTITFTGSS
+622 TTNYTITFTGSS

-639 GSGFIIHGLKDSIF
+639 GSSFIINGLKDSIF

-663 LFLFKS
+663 FILFKS

-683 LVITAGLMGWM
+683 LVITAGLMGWL
-694 NIPIKPSTV
+694 NITIKPSTV

-718 RFLVNYKQE
+718 RFLVNFKQE
-727 LSHYNNQVKQTIVQ
+727 LPHYNFQVKQTIVQ

-800 VSKKDQKKQEVKQF
+800 VAKKDQKKKEVNPC

>member
-1 MATSHINIIL
+1 MATSHVNIVL
-11 QVSVSILFYLFAEP
+11 QVSFCVLFYLFAEP

-39 FIIKNRVVLLIVLL
+39 FIIKYRIVLL
-53 LFMGFM
+53 FVLLLVIGFM
-59 GWQALKVQLSYD
+59 GWQASKVQLSYD
-71 FTKAIPTNNQKYKD
+71 FTKAIPTNNQKYKE

-95 DAGVMVIGIQDSA
+95 DGGIMVIGIQDSA
-108 FYTPKLFNAAAHLG
+108 FYTPKLFNATTHLG

-130 VQNVLSVPDAFNLVK
+130 VQNVLSIPDAFNLVK
-145 DSATEALVPQKIFH
+145 DSVTEALVPKKIFH
-159 YPFNFN
+159 YPYTT
-165 NQDSLNNDV
+165 QDALTKDEN
-174 AQFNNLPFYRNLLY
+174 QFNNLPFYRNLLY

-213 LMQRI
+213 LIQRI
-218 QDKINAFQQETGI
+218 QNKVDAFQQQTGI
-231 TAHVS
+231 ATYLS

-241 RAIISNRIKQ
+241 RTIISNRIKQ
-251 EMNWFIFG
+251 EMNWFIYG
-259 SLLLSAITLFLFF
+259 SFLLSAITLFLFF
-272 RSWSTTIMSL
+272 RSLSTTIMSL
-282 LVVGFGVISTLGTM
+282 LVVGFGVITTLGTM
-296 VLVGYKITLL
+296 VLIGYKITLL

-332 FKDTGDKEKA
+332 YRDTGDKEKA

-376 KEFGVVSGINIML
+376 KEFGVVSGINIMA
-389 LFFISLIFIPTI
+389 LFFISLVFIPII
-401 LSYLPA
+401 LSFLPA
-407 PKAKHVR
+407 PQAKHVR
-414 YLDNKLL
+414 YLDNKIL
-421 ERILVSIERW
+421 EKILVGIERW
-431 ALFHARW
+431 ALYHSRW
-438 IYAVTIVVCI
+438 VYAVTIAVTLF
-448 VAIAGIFRLKS
+448 AIAGIFRLKS

-465 DLPKNDKI
+465 DLPKKDKI

-509 QKIDEFSQYIAQNP
+509 QKIDVFSQYIAQNP

-556 DMVFLAPYL
+556 DMIFLAPYL
-565 RAKAY
+565 RTK
-570 TNNKTGFSKLMNRFM
+570 TDTHNKTGFSKLMNSFM
-585 DAEKEKARI
+585 DSEKEKARI
-594 SVNMKDVG
+594 SVNMKDIG
-602 SIDLQ
+602 SIALQ
-607 KLIHQFQQKANQIFD
+607 QLIHQFQQKADQIFD
-622 TADYTITFTGSS
+622 TANYTITFTGSS

-639 GSGFIIHGLKDSIF
+639 GSSFIINGLKDSIF

-663 LFLFKS
+663 FILFKS

-683 LVITAGLMGWM
+683 LVITAGLMGWL
-694 NIPIKPSTV
+694 NITIKPSTV

-718 RFLVNYKQE
+718 RFLVNFKQE
-727 LSHYNNQVKQTIVQ
+727 LPHYNFQVKQTIVQ

-800 VSKKDQKKQEVKQF
+800 VAKKDQKKQEVNPY

>member
-1 MATSHINIIL
+1 MATSHVNIVL
-11 QVSVSILFYLFAEP
+11 QVSFCVLFYLFAEP

-39 FIIKNRVVLLIVLL
+39 FIIKYRIVLL
-53 LFMGFM
+53 FVLLLVIGFM
-59 GWQALKVQLSYD
+59 GWQASKVQLSYD
-71 FTKAIPTNNQKYKD
+71 FTKAIPTNNQKYKE

-95 DAGVMVIGIQDSA
+95 DGGVMVIGIQDSA
-108 FYTPKLFNAAAHLG
+108 FYTPKLFNAATNLG
-122 KALKTIPA
+122 KTLKTIPA
-130 VQNVLSVPDAFNLVK
+130 VQNVFSVPDAFNLVK
-145 DSATEALVPQKIFH
+145 DSTTEALVSQKIFH
-159 YPFNFN
+159 YPYTT
-165 NQDSLNNDV
+165 QDALTKDEN
-174 AQFNNLPFYRNLLY
+174 QFNNLPFYRNLLY
-188 NPETHAYLMA
+188 NPKTHAYLMA

-213 LMQRI
+213 LIQRI
-218 QDKINAFQQETGI
+218 QNKVDAFQQQTGI
-231 TAHVS
+231 ETYLS

-241 RAIISNRIKQ
+241 RTIISNRIKQ
-251 EMNWFIFG
+251 EMNWFIYG
-259 SLLLSAITLFLFF
+259 SFLLSAITLFLFF
-272 RSWSTTIMSL
+272 RSLSTTIMSL
-282 LVVGFGVISTLGTM
+282 LVVGFGVITTLGTM
-296 VLVGYKITLL
+296 VLIGYKITLL

-332 FKDTGDKEKA
+332 YRDTGDKEKA

-376 KEFGVVSGINIML
+376 KEFGVVSGINIMA
-389 LFFISLIFIPTI
+389 LFFISLVFIPII
-401 LSYLPA
+401 LSFLPA
-407 PKAKHVR
+407 PQAKHVR
-414 YLDNKLL
+414 YLDNKIL
-421 ERILVSIERW
+421 EKILVGIERW
-431 ALFHARW
+431 ALYHSRW
-438 IYAVTIVVCI
+438 VYAVTIAVTLF
-448 VAIAGIFRLKS
+448 AIAGIFRLKS

-465 DLPKNDKI
+465 DLPKKDKI

-509 QKIDEFSQYIAQNP
+509 QKIDVFSQYIAQNP

-556 DMVFLAPYL
+556 DMIFLAPYL
-565 RAKAY
+565 RTK
-570 TNNKTGFSKLMNRFM
+570 TDTHNKTGFSKLMNSFM
-585 DAEKEKARI
+585 DSEKEKARI
-594 SVNMKDVG
+594 SVNMKDIG
-602 SIDLQ
+602 SIALQ
-607 KLIHQFQQKANQIFD
+607 QLIHQFQQKADQIFD
-622 TADYTITFTGSS
+622 TANYTITFTGSS

-639 GSGFIIHGLKDSIF
+639 GSSFIINGLKDSIF

-663 LFLFKS
+663 FILFKS

-683 LVITAGLMGWM
+683 FVITAGLMGWL
-694 NIPIKPSTV
+694 NITIKPSTV

-718 RFLVNYKQE
+718 RFLVNFKQE
-727 LSHYNNQVKQTIVQ
+727 LPHYNFQVKQTIVQ

-800 VSKKDQKKQEVKQF
+800 VAKKDQKKQEVNPY